1 VALPALRIPGSEGK
15 ELAMIEGPGE
25 TIAIIGA
32 GLAGLAMALSLQ
44 DKGISCVLVGPSAGP
59 ADLRT
64 TALLEGSVT
73 ALDALGVWKE
83 ARALAAPLQVMSIVD
98 ATARLVRAR
107 PVSFDARELGLEA
120 FGWNIANRDLS
131 TILSAAVARSTRIER
146 LDTRVSGI
154 VCRGDGVELSLQGGR
169 ALFARLLIAADG
181 RESAARTAAGIG
193 TRRWRYPQVALTANL
208 AHSRPHRFVSTEFH
222 GEGGPCTLVPLPGE
236 RSSVVC
242 VVREDEAKD
251 FAAFDAQNL
260 ALELERRCHSLL
272 GQMRIEGPWSTWPM
286 EGLAAERMA
295 ARRVALVGEA
305 GHVFPPIG
313 AQGLNLTLRD
323 VAALATAVEG
333 QADAGSDDVTGRYAD
348 MRRADV
354 GTRTAAVDLMNRS
367 LLSDFIPVQLARSAG
382 LYALER
388 VAPLRRLAMREGLA
402 PGFQGPVSSRQ
413 RGTRRA
419 RVERDA

>member
-1 VALPALRIPGSEGK
+1 
-15 ELAMIEGPGE
+15 
-25 TIAIIGA
+25 
-32 GLAGLAMALSLQ
+32 
-44 DKGISCVLVGPSAGP
+44 
-59 ADLRT
+59 
-64 TALLEGSVT
+64 LEG
-73 ALDALGVWKE
+73 G
-83 ARALAAPLQVMSIVD
+83 
-98 ATARLVRAR
+98 
-107 PVSFDARELGLEA
+107 
-120 FGWNIANRDLS
+120 
-131 TILSAAVARSTRIER
+131 
-146 LDTRVSGI
+146 RV
-154 VCRGDGVELSLQGGR
+154 
-169 ALFARLLIAADG
+169 LFARLLIAADG

-251 FAAFDAQNL
+251 LAAFDAQSL

-272 GQMRIEGPWSTWPM
+272 GHMRIEGSWSTWPM
-286 EGLAAERMA
+286 EGLAAQRMA

-354 GTRTAAVDLMNRS
+354 ETRTAAVDLMNRS

-402 PGFQGPVSSRQ
+402 PGFQGPVSNRQ
-413 RGTRRA
+413 GDTRRG
-419 RVERDA
+419 RVGRDA